1 MSHVTD
7 AEAREISLE
16 TAKTEA
22 EKANRQAE
30 RLERKARKEEQ
41 AKKATLEKFVA
52 PAILILTI
60 VVALLLRY
68 LATH

>member
-7 AEAREISLE
+7 QEAHEISLE
-16 TAKTEA
+16 TAKLEA
-22 EKANRQAE
+22 EKANKQAD

-52 PAILILTI
+52 PVILILTI
-60 VVALLLRY
+60 LIALGLRY
-68 LATH
+68 LAAR